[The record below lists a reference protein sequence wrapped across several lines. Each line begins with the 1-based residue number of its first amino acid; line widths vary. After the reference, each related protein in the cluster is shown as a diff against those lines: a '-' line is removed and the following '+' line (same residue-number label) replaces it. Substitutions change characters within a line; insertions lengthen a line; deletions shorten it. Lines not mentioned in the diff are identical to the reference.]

1 MRPEGAEPLIREIS
15 SSTSS
20 RHEDVDQSA
29 HELGI
34 FCVLGLDPLILR
46 LPSGG
51 VLRRLYFLKKL
62 RKREA
67 PGP

>member
-1 MRPEGAEPLIREIS
+1 MREIS

-34 FCVLGLDPLILR
+34 FCVLGLDPLMLR
-46 LPSGG
+46 HPSGG
-51 VLRRLYFLKKL
+51 VLRRLYFLKTL
-62 RKREA
+62 RERE
-67 PGP
+67 PRGL